1 MAKKP
6 VDACLELKGED
17 AVDFH
22 RYMSDPNDIT
32 PKGRDML
39 KKARE
44 LAESLDI
51 DEI

>member
-6 VDACLELKGED
+6 VDVCLELKGED

-22 RYMSDPNDIT
+22 RYVSDPDDIT
-32 PKGRDML
+32 PKGREML
-39 KKARE
+39 KKAKE
-44 LAESLDI
+44 LAELLDI